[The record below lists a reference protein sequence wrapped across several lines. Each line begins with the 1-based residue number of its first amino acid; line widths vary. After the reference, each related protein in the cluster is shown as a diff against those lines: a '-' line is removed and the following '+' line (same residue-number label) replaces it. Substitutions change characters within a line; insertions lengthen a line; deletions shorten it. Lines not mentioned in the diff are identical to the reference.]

1 MIVRHIP
8 MKAIKKSNFA
18 GLIQYMTNEQGKQ
31 ERVGEIRI
39 TNCQSQDVVWAT
51 HEIEAT
57 QHQNQRALGDKTY
70 HLLISFPNGETPSFE
85 VLKDIEDRVCAS
97 IGYDEHQRVSVI
109 HYDTDNF
116 HIHVGINKIH
126 PTHYTLHE
134 PFLAYKKLAAISIK
148 LELEH
153 GLQQTNHIPR
163 KIGSENRADDMEHH
177 AGVESLLG
185 WIKRECMTQIQNAQS
200 WSELHHVM
208 QEHGLELRERG
219 QGLVITDGAELG
231 VKASSVSRDFSKAKL
246 EKRYGVFE
254 SQIRN
259 YLVAKQQSSKR
270 PGIAKIGRK
279 PPPRSQHRLHRLG
292 QLEEMH
298 MDNGNRYSS
307 QPINMKF
314 NTVELYAKYQAEQNN
329 AGASRSADLAQA
341 RAQKNRLIESAMRTG
356 RLKRA
361 AIKLLQGAGVN
372 KKTLYALTSKTLKV
386 DIEKANKQYL
396 KDREIIY
403 GKYQQRAW
411 ADWLKQK
418 ATEGEQDALTALRSR
433 EARQNLKG
441 NIITGS
447 KKKSNIN
454 PVVDVQHDNI
464 TKTGTIIYKVGTCAI
479 RDDGDFFKI
488 SRGSSQDG
496 LKAALHMAM
505 QRYGECITVNG
516 SERFKDQIA
525 TIAAN
530 LKLNITFDDAA
541 LEQRRQALIQTS
553 MTEKTNEPARY
564 SNVKRGRT
572 NRGRNESP
580 GTVSPIGITR
590 VRDGALD
597 GARINK
603 SNIGRI
609 GHQPPPES
617 KNRLRNLSQLNVVQ
631 LADRGEVLLPGNVS
645 GHMEHQ
651 RTESDNQLRRDVSGA
666 RAISHVSTA
675 ADKYIAE
682 RELMRRKIP
691 DIPKHRRYHPT
702 DEGSVQFAGMRQVN
716 GEMLVLLNR
725 EEQIIVLPIDAA
737 TVRRV
742 KRLSVG
748 DVLSITSKGLIA
760 RKGRSR

>member
-31 ERVGEIRI
+31 ERVGEIRNI
-39 TNCQSQDVVWAT
+39 NCQSQDVVWAT

-70 HLLISFPNGETPSFE
+70 HLLISFPNGEMPLPE

-97 IGYDEHQRVSVI
+97 IGYAEHQRVSVI

-126 PTHYTLHE
+126 PIHYTLHE
-134 PFLAYKKLAAISIK
+134 PFLAYKKLAEIAIK

-200 WSELHHVM
+200 WAELHQVM
-208 QEHGLELRERG
+208 QENGLELHERG

-246 EKRYGVFE
+246 EQRYGVFE
-254 SQIRN
+254 SQTRSHTA
-259 YLVAKQQSSKR
+259 AKQQTSKR
-270 PGIAKIGRK
+270 PGVAKIGQK

-292 QLEEMH
+292 QIEEMR
-298 MDNGNRYSS
+298 MDNGNVYSS
-307 QPINMKF
+307 QPIITKF

-341 RAQKNRLIESAMRTG
+341 RTQKNKLIESAMRTG

-372 KKTLYALTSKTLKV
+372 KKVLYALTSKTLKS
-386 DIEKANKQYL
+386 DIEKTNKQYL

-403 GKYQQRAW
+403 EKYQQRAW

-433 EARQNLKG
+433 EARQILKG
-441 NIITGS
+441 NIITGN
-447 KKKSNIN
+447 KKSNSN
-454 PVVDVQHDNI
+454 PVADIPHDNI
-464 TKTGTIIYKVGTCAI
+464 TKTGTIIYRVGACAI

-488 SRGSSQDG
+488 SRGSSKDG
-496 LKAALHMAM
+496 LEAALHMAI

-516 SERFKDQIA
+516 SEQFKDQIA
-525 TIAAN
+525 TIAAS
-530 LKLNITFDDAA
+530 LKLNITFDDVA
-541 LEQRRQALIQTS
+541 LERRRQTLIQTL
-553 MTEKTNEPARY
+553 MTEKTHEPARQ
-564 SNVKRGRT
+564 SDAKRRRA
-572 NRGRNESP
+572 NRGSNEST
-580 GTVSPIGITR
+580 GTVRTIGVTR
-590 VRDGALD
+590 VRDGTLD

-603 SNIGRI
+603 PNIGRI

-617 KNRLRNLSQLNVVQ
+617 KNRLRSLSKLNVVQ
-631 LADRGEVLLPGNVS
+631 LASRGEVLLPGNVS
-645 GHMEHQ
+645 GYVEHQ
-651 RTESDNQLRRDVSGA
+651 RTESDNQLRRDVSGSGS
-666 RAISHVSTA
+666 ISQVSAA

-682 RELMRRKIP
+682 RELTRQKISN
-691 DIPKHRRYHPT
+691 ILQHRRYHPN
-702 DEGSVQFAGMRQVN
+702 DEGSTQYVGMRQVD
-716 GEMLVLLNR
+716 GEMLVLLKY
-725 EEQIIVLPIDAA
+725 EEQIVVLQIDTA
-737 TVRRV
+737 TARRV

-748 DVLSITSKGLIA
+748 EVVTITSKGIVA
-760 RKGRSR
+760 PKGRSR